1 MKYIWILLV
10 ALSALLATFSS
21 NSATGQDVN
30 TEKEITILK
39 NRINSIEYSVGQNKT
54 ELEALTD
61 VVQNNAL
68 VLILFAFFCAWWAKT
83 SGRSSLL
90 WFVLG
95 LFFHIFTAIALVI
108 KTERKT

>member
-10 ALSALLATFSS
+10 ALSGLFTTFTS
-21 NSATGQDVN
+21 NSATVQDVD

-39 NRINSIEYSVGQNKT
+39 NRVSNLEYLVGQNKT
-54 ELEALTD
+54 ELEALSD

-68 VLILFAFFCAWWAKT
+68 ALILFAFFCAWWAKT
-83 SGRSSLL
+83 SARSSLL
-90 WFVLG
+90 WFILG